1 MSRGDDPRD
10 PRSVRMAAKRKQ
22 KLKVYCT
29 PVGFH
34 DAYVAAPS
42 QKAALEAWGARTNL
56 FGQGSAH
63 QVTDE
68 TLTKVPLD
76 HPGEVI
82 KVLRGSDAEQ
92 LAALERTTSPK
103 PAKRQTNP
111 VAKAEV
117 VKAPRGPKPS
127 RAKLNKA
134 EDALEALRSRQEK
147 QLQQIEGEEERLARK
162 RRELE
167 QKQAEDIAAA
177 KEHIDQ
183 EQEEYDRAVRL
194 WEKGA

>member
-1 MSRGDDPRD
+1 
-10 PRSVRMAAKRKQ
+10 MAAKRKQ

-42 QKAALEAWGARTNL
+42 QKAALEAWGAKTNL

-68 TLTKVPLD
+68 ALTKGPLE

-82 KVLRGSDAEQ
+82 KVMRGSDAEK
-92 LAALERTTSPK
+92 LAALDRTASPRKTQTKPQER
-103 PAKRQTNP
+103 AQI
-111 VAKAEV
+111 

-134 EDALEALRSRQEK
+134 EDALDALQVRQAR
-147 QLQQIEGEEERLARK
+147 QLQQLEQEKERLARK
-162 RRELE
+162 RRDLQ
-167 QKQAEDIAAA
+167 QKQAEELAAA
-177 KEHIDQ
+177 KEHVDVERQ
-183 EQEEYDRAVRL
+183 DYDRAVRV
-194 WEKGA
+194 WEKGG

>member
-1 MSRGDDPRD
+1 MAKPRK
-10 PRSVRMAAKRKQ
+10 A

-42 QKAALEAWGARTNL
+42 QKAALEAWGAKTNL
-56 FGQGSAH
+56 FGEGSAH

-68 TLTKVPLD
+68 ALTKAPLA

-82 KVLRGSDAEQ
+82 KVLRGNDAEQ

-103 PAKRQTNP
+103 PAKRQTEP

-134 EDALEALRSRQEK
+134 EDALEALHSRQLK
-147 QLQQIEGEEERLARK
+147 QLQQIEEEEERLARK

-167 QKQAEDIAAA
+167 QKQGEELAAA
-177 KEHIDQ
+177 KQRIDQ
-183 EQEEYDRAVRL
+183 EQEDYDRAVRM
-194 WEKGA
+194 WEKGE

>member
-1 MSRGDDPRD
+1 MAKPRK
-10 PRSVRMAAKRKQ
+10 A

-42 QKAALEAWGARTNL
+42 QKAALVAWGAKTNL

-63 QVTDE
+63 QVTDQA
-68 TLTKVPLD
+68 LTKAPLD

-92 LAALERTTSPK
+92 LAALERTTSSER
-103 PAKRQTNP
+103 AKRQTRP
-111 VAKAEV
+111 APEAEP

-147 QLQQIEGEEERLARK
+147 QLQQIEEEEERLARK

-177 KEHIDQ
+177 KERIDQ

>member
-1 MSRGDDPRD
+1 MQ
-10 PRSVRMAAKRKQ
+10 ATRKQ

-42 QKAALEAWGARTNL
+42 QKAALEAWGAKTNL

-68 TLTKVPLD
+68 ALTKAPLE

-92 LAALERTTSPK
+92 LAALERTPAPERKREQVKETQ
-103 PAKRQTNP
+103 PAK
-111 VAKAEV
+111 V
-117 VKAPRGPKPS
+117 VRAPRGPKPS

-134 EDALEALRSRQEK
+134 EDALEALQTRQAQEIERLRQQERALAEQRRKLGQK
-147 QLQQIEGEEERLARK
+147 QAGELTAAKERIEEER
-162 RRELE
+162 
-167 QKQAEDIAAA
+167 
-177 KEHIDQ
+177 EH
-183 EQEEYDRAVRL
+183 YDRAVRI
-194 WEKGA
+194 WGKGE

>member
-1 MSRGDDPRD
+1 MAKPRK
-10 PRSVRMAAKRKQ
+10 A

-29 PVGFH
+29 AVGFH

-63 QVTDE
+63 QVTDKA
-68 TLTKVPLD
+68 LTKAPLD

-92 LAALERTTSPK
+92 LAALERTASSKPPK
-103 PAKRQTNP
+103 AQTRRVTKAK
-111 VAKAEV
+111 V

-127 RAKLNKA
+127 RARLNKA

-147 QLQQIEGEEERLARK
+147 QLRKIQEEEERLARK

-167 QKQAEDIAAA
+167 QKQGEELAAA
-177 KEHIDQ
+177 KERIDQ
-183 EQEEYDRAVRL
+183 EQEDYGRAVRM
-194 WEKGA
+194 WEKGE

>member
-1 MSRGDDPRD
+1 
-10 PRSVRMAAKRKQ
+10 MAAKRKQ

-42 QKAALEAWGARTNL
+42 QKAALEAWGAKTNL

-68 TLTKVPLD
+68 ALTKVPLE

-92 LAALERTTSPK
+92 LAALGRTGPPK
-103 PAKRQTNP
+103 QAAAKGRPTEQ
-111 VAKAEV
+111 AQV
-117 VKAPRGPKPS
+117 VKLRGPKPS
-127 RAKLNKA
+127 RTELNKA
-134 EDALEALRSRQEK
+134 EDVLEALQSRHAK
-147 QLQQIEGEEERLARK
+147 QLQQIEEEEERLAR
-162 RRELE
+162 RRHELE
-167 QKQAEDIAAA
+167 QKQAKELASA
-177 KEHIDQ
+177 KGKVEEEQ
-183 EQEEYDRAVRL
+183 EQYDRTVRI
-194 WEKGA
+194 WGKGG

>member
-1 MSRGDDPRD
+1 
-10 PRSVRMAAKRKQ
+10 MAAKRKQ

-42 QKAALEAWGARTNL
+42 QKAALEAWGAKTNL

-63 QVTDE
+63 QVTDAA
-68 TLTKVPLD
+68 LTKAPLD

-92 LAALERTTSPK
+92 VAALERTASSK
-103 PAKRQTNP
+103 RAKRQTRP
-111 VAKAEV
+111 APEAEP

-134 EDALEALRSRQEK
+134 EDALEVLQSRQAK
-147 QLQQIEGEEERLARK
+147 QLRQIDEEQERLDRK
-162 RRELE
+162 RRQLR
-167 QKQAEDIAAA
+167 QKQADELASA
-177 KEHIDQ
+177 KGRIDSER
-183 EQEEYDRAVRL
+183 EQYDRAVRR